1 MVAANYTWFQLKDAI
16 VTTACTVF
24 CALTLVACENS
35 TQQAGQPTPVPDG
48 ASGYS
53 LDSVLD
59 SLGTSIRGA
68 STNVGPQAEALQTRT
83 KEEWSKLFR
92 WEYRVVDVP
101 ADLSAP
107 DFETKLA
114 ELGQEGWEVFSI
126 ITRTDQMRI
135 SCKRRPPSALAYLK
149 YVPGL

>member
-1 MVAANYTWFQLKDAI
+1 MVAANYTWFYLKDAI

-24 CALTLVACENS
+24 CILSMEGCTSSE
-35 TQQAGQPTPVPDG
+35 QQLGQAPAATETPN
-48 ASGYS
+48 GYS

-59 SLGTSIRGA
+59 SLETRIRGA
-68 STNVGPQAEALQTRT
+68 SSTVGPQAEALHART

-92 WEYRVVDVP
+92 WEYHVIDLP
-101 ADLSAP
+101 ADSTAP
-107 DFETKLA
+107 DFQSKLD

-126 ITRTDQMRI
+126 IPRTEGIRV
-135 SCKRRPPSALAYLK
+135 SCKRRPPSAVAYLK